1 MDAITRHHYENIAN
15 GKAVENEDGSLSTV
29 KTIIVEIDGREV
41 LIPTVWDGQI
51 VSQEEAIRRSME
63 SGIEW
68 PSDEPTEE
76 GRARLQATDDQAH
89 MEFDRNTTPEEATE
103 MLSPTSEDMGF
114 ALGGL
119 GTIQK
124 GITTPEGLEMAN
136 KKFQLDEAD
145 ADTDGDGELTTRE
158 KEIAKAIQ
166 RDEILDDDAV
176 KMSHGGMACGCGA
189 MDGGE
194 CGCGGSMMD
203 GIMGYDDV
211 SGNPIPLG
219 SHAENVRDDIDAK
232 LSTDEYVLPA
242 HVVKYHG
249 LKHIQMMQ
257 TEAEMG
263 LMSMKM
269 EGLIQQAEGSST
281 SETSEEEE
289 YEDHMMYD
297 PETGEGKMT
306 TSYQDHLDLKEK
318 GWGHD
323 EINATS
329 VDVEIATVEVDD
341 HLEDDEDKTTTP
353 KSSKLPSV
361 RQNKTVAYMV

>member
-15 GKAVENEDGSLSTV
+15 GKAVENDDGSLSTV
-29 KTIIVEIDGREV
+29 KTIIVEVDGREV

-51 VSQEEAIRRSME
+51 VDQEEAIRRAME

-76 GRARLQATDDQAH
+76 GRARLQAADDEAH
-89 MEFDRNTTPEEATE
+89 IEFNRNTTAEEATE

-119 GTIQK
+119 ATIQK

-136 KKFQLDEAD
+136 KQFQLDEAD

-158 KEIAKAIQ
+158 KEIAKAVQ
-166 RDEILDDDAV
+166 RDEILDDDSV

-189 MDGGE
+189 MNGGE
-194 CGCGGSMMD
+194 CGCDGSMMD

-249 LKHIQMMQ
+249 LKHIQMLQ
-257 TEAEMG
+257 NEAEMG

-269 EGLIQQAEGSST
+269 EGLIQHAEE
-281 SETSEEEE
+281 ETEDTPEPEEAEEEE
-289 YEDHMMYD
+289 IDV
-297 PETGEGKMT
+297 
-306 TSYQDHLDLKEK
+306 K
-318 GWGHD
+318 G
-323 EINATS
+323 

-341 HLEDDEDKTTTP
+341 HLEDDEDKKTTP